1 MSDPRTVGVSVTV
14 NGEAHRLDLDPRVSL
29 LDLLRLHLDLTGSKK
44 GCNQGACGACTVLL
58 DGERVNACLVLAV
71 SCDGQEVTTI
81 EGIGTP
87 EALAPIQDA
96 FIEHDGFQC
105 GYCTPGQIL
114 SSVAL
119 MDEVA
124 RGLPSVIDVDAPP
137 CSAADLSDEEISERM
152 SGNICRC
159 GAYPGIR
166 KAIHAVASGAASTSR
181 VASGAAQP
189 ATA

>member
-1 MSDPRTVGVSVTV
+1 MSPTASPPTVGASITI
-14 NGEAHRLDLDPRVSL
+14 NGEARDLELDPRASL
-29 LDLLRLHLDLTGSKK
+29 LDTLRLGLDLNGSKK

-58 DGERVNACLVLAV
+58 EGERVNACLVLAV
-71 SCDGQEVTTI
+71 TCDGKEVTTI

-87 EALAPIQDA
+87 GNLHPLQDA

-114 SSVAL
+114 SGVAL
-119 MDEVA
+119 LSEAAAGM
-124 RGLPSVIDVDAPP
+124 PSVVDVDFAPG
-137 CSAADLSDEEISERM
+137 SAADLSDEELSERM

-166 KAIHAVASGAASTSR
+166 EALRDAAQN
-181 VASGAAQP
+181 AQP
-189 ATA
+189 ASA